1 MTFLDTIKNKINN
14 AQIISF
20 DIFDTLLLRPYVV
33 PESLWEHIGILNK
46 IDNFRN
52 LRLWAFQDAR
62 KKYCINGV
70 EEITLEQIYEFMP
83 EEYRYLKEKEIEL
96 ETSVLQQNKEI
107 KEVVDYAI
115 STGKKVI
122 AISDMYLPVD
132 LLRSILDRNGYSNI
146 NEIYVSSETKL
157 LKATGA
163 LYKYVLKNLGV
174 KADKVLHIGDNMR
187 SDIDAAKKIGISAVF
202 YSKII
207 DKYFAMNY
215 RAKDFYNKNKRFFY
229 PSILLGSIALFL
241 HNNGLL
247 KEDLSDEE
255 YWYKLG
261 VEYSAPLAFTFS
273 KWLNVKFKEDG
284 IEEALFIAR
293 DGFILQKVF
302 DLINPDLKTH
312 YVYAPRII
320 ALAGTLDLS
329 RKFEFND
336 FEGISGVNALKDYYA
351 EKYPEKVIDK
361 NKEKIEIKNRKD
373 AYQYYLSHKKK
384 WENYSKQ
391 EIEDYKHYLESLDIS
406 GSKIALVDMMTT
418 FFTAQLFLSKSLEN
432 KSLCGYYYWI
442 SRIFDDRYG
451 RQLHFENFNNN
462 WYYIP
467 FVELLITSP
476 EMPVKSLSG
485 NKPVYKTNNAEP
497 EKIRSFATSFISKGA
512 VEFSEGLINMFG
524 NIDIPLDSVRLNDW
538 INRFRF
544 NPTDMD
550 KKMFAK
556 LAHAWEINHKEYTPI
571 FPDWANVA
579 NIQKENSS
587 PALPTIPQKLFSV
600 RNEYNHKVVRCLGLK
615 FKFRRN
621 YKKENKMKL
630 YSEKIYDNKKRIRV
644 LGVTVYKKEN
654 KPDFVERKYL
664 GGLIKSKKNER
675 QCKLYFL
682 GIQIYKKDKKFDLY
696 KLQRSIDAIEKRTAV
711 LQDFENRVIRRLT
724 QVNQRLISA
733 SVLHQKTFAK
743 WKAAFR
749 GKTVVLVGAG
759 PTVNYFE
766 PVEGAVYVGC
776 NRAFM
781 FDKVDFDILFS
792 IDKAGID
799 RWYDEFFEYR
809 KDKCI
814 KFIGDQ
820 NLGVNFQI
828 PENKIPLENVYRYIT
843 YAGIDFVS
851 RFNLDIATS
860 PLHNAASVSLQAL
873 QFILYTQPEKIY
885 IVGIDCTGA
894 SKTYFKTD
902 GNEYNNAKRGEDA
915 ARLDRNNVNFYK
927 QIKQFAE
934 TYYPDTE
941 IISVNPV
948 GLKGI
953 FKDVYT
959 NSYLEQNPDLRQNLG
974 EDICILNE
982 CANGDDYL
990 LSV

>member
-20 DIFDTLLLRPYVV
+20 DIFDTLLLRPYVEPV
-33 PESLWEHIGILNK
+33 DLFKHLEKLYAIE
-46 IDNFRN
+46 NFSKVRIE
-52 LRLWAFQDAR
+52 AEKAAR
-62 KKYCINGV
+62 KKYSQNIDIN
-70 EEITLEQIYEFMP
+70 INQIYECMP
-83 EEYRYLKEKEIEL
+83 DDMQEMKAVEINFEKQ
-96 ETSVLQQNKEI
+96 VLTPHAEM
-107 KEVVDYAI
+107 KEVFDYAK
-115 STGKKVI
+115 SKNKKIVI
-122 AISDMYLPVD
+122 ASDMYLPHSVLSD
-132 LLRSILDRNGYSNI
+132 ILALKGYLGYSKL
-146 NEIYVSSETKL
+146 YVSGDC
-157 LKATGA
+157 LKAKFNGSMYD
-163 LYKYVLKNLGV
+163 LIIQDFNVRPEKIF
-174 KADKVLHIGDNMR
+174 HIGDNKR
-187 SDIDAAKKIGISAVF
+187 ADYQKAIEKGIQAVLIPKMF
-202 YSKII
+202 ERLCE
-207 DKYFAMNY
+207 MNH
-215 RAKDFYNKNKRFFY
+215 RAKIFYERNRNNLSA
-229 PSILLGSIALFL
+229 SILLGLVCISLSRGIDIQKNYWHYFGAVYGGAVCYAFIKFVEENAVK
-241 HNNGLL
+241 NNI
-247 KEDLSDEE
+247 D
-255 YWYKLG
+255 KL
-261 VEYSAPLAFTFS
+261 
-273 KWLNVKFKEDG
+273 
-284 IEEALFIAR
+284 LFIAR
-293 DGFILQKVF
+293 DGYVLRKVF
-302 DLINPDLKTH
+302 DLIKSENIEGD
-312 YVYAPRII
+312 YIYAPRT
-320 ALAGTLDLS
+320 LSLKCTLDYERRAKASKYELKTVAKHLIDIYKEEYPEDIS
-329 RKFEFND
+329 SVASLNTADKKLAFINAHKDKFEQIAQKELKKYHDYLCNFNI
-336 FEGISGVNALKDYYA
+336 EGKNIAMVDTITTYFAAQSLIKKALDKNILGIYWVTNLVHFPDA
-351 EKYPEKVIDK
+351 EKYY
-361 NKEKIEIKNRKD
+361 N
-373 AYQYYLSHKKK
+373 
-384 WENYSKQ
+384 
-391 EIEDYKHYLESLDIS
+391 
-406 GSKIALVDMMTT
+406 LV
-418 FFTAQLFLSKSLEN
+418 S
-432 KSLCGYYYWI
+432 
-442 SRIFDDRYG
+442 
-451 RQLHFENFNNN
+451 
-462 WYYIP
+462 
-467 FVELLITSP
+467 FVERKRMNTVDWRIMEFIMTSP
-476 EMPVKSLSG
+476 EAPIACIDK
-485 NKPVYKTNNAEP
+485 NKPVYKTNINKKEAKRMKLFPDVEAG
-497 EKIRSFATSFISKGA
+497 ILDFAKLKQE
-512 VEFSEGLINMFG
+512 VFG
-524 NIDIPLDSVRLNDW
+524 KTDIYFTNPVVTDW
-538 INRFRF
+538 INLFCSISTKYEKKIF
-544 NPTDMD
+544 KEIGSAFDCNHDDYILFPTPWF
-550 KKMFAK
+550 KVKPATT
-556 LAHAWEINHKEYTPI
+556 LQ
-571 FPDWANVA
+571 
-579 NIQKENSS
+579 NI
-587 PALPTIPQKLFSV
+587 FSV
-600 RNEYNHKVVRCLGLK
+600 RNEESHKVVRCLGLK

-696 KLQRSIDAIEKRTAV
+696 KLQRSIDAIAKRTAV
-711 LQDFENRVIRRLT
+711 LQDFENRIIRRLT
-724 QVNQRLISA
+724 QVNQRLITA

-843 YAGIDFVS
+843 YAGIDFTA

-860 PLHNAASVSLQAL
+860 PLHNAASVSLHAL

-902 GNEYNNAKRGEDA
+902 GNELDNAKRGEDA

-959 NSYLEQNPDLRQNLG
+959 NSYLEQNPDLREQLG